1 MNLTTLISSLIVSG
15 SFGYFNYLIL
25 KGFDIINISENT
37 KDEKIPILML
47 FGAMNYGIFLW
58 IGSSFLQG
66 ISKGDFGQIAIG
78 ILYVFVLDLVATPII
93 IIPMV
98 LGLRH
103 IMNWIRGIMGKS
115 KTTSPNTRDDF
126 FESNKTQNIYIFDF
140 NNSLVACGYMSQVD
154 SVSSNI
160 FDMQLIPFYDEE
172 EKNVT
177 YDKISKLATKE
188 DCRLLID
195 FERKLKIYNIVD

>member
-47 FGAMNYGIFLW
+47 FGAMNYSIFLW

-78 ILYVFVLDLVATPII
+78 ILCVFFLDLVATPII
-93 IIPMV
+93 IIPIV
-98 LGLRH
+98 IGLRY

-115 KTTSPNTRDDF
+115 KTISPNTRDDF

-172 EKNVT
+172 EKNVK
-177 YDKISKLATKE
+177 YDKISTLATKE

-195 FERKLKIYNIVD
+195 FERKLKIYNIID

>member
-37 KDEKIPILML
+37 KDEKIPIPML

>member
-160 FDMQLIPFYDEE
+160 FDMRLIPFYDEE

>member
-58 IGSSFLQG
+58 LGNSFLHG
-66 ISKGDFGQIAIG
+66 IPKGDFGQIAIG
-78 ILYVFVLDLVATPII
+78 ILCVFILDLVATPIV
-93 IIPMV
+93 IIPII
-98 LGLRH
+98 LLLRY
-103 IMNWIRGIMGKS
+103 IMNWIRSLVGKS
-115 KTTSPNTRDDF
+115 KTISPNTRDDF

-140 NNSLVACGYMSQVD
+140 NNKLVACGYMSQVD
-154 SVSSNI
+154 SVSSNA

-177 YDKISKLATKE
+177 HDKISALATKE

-195 FERKLKIYNIVD
+195 FERKLKIYNIID